1 MQVILGRLPFTPSI
15 RVEILRVNIQC
26 CSLSK
31 RKMEKS
37 QNVPVSIGKFK
48 KKRKNVLIKLVA
60 YNFLNVSSG
69 MVCTISISNQNFWVF
84 RVNGKRPWTILSPA
98 RVEPLYGAGRKESSG
113 TGLDA
118 ESDSVRM
125 AIHFF
130 VNFDIFKWLYL
141 SQN

>member
-1 MQVILGRLPFTPSI
+1 MTSKFLHSMYNKTILLDSVFVISRLIKGLLPFTPSI

-31 RKMEKS
+31 RKMGKS

-69 MVCTISISNQNFWVF
+69 MVCTISICNQNFRVF
-84 RVNGKRPWTILSPA
+84 RVNGKRPRS
-98 RVEPLYGAGRKESSG
+98 
-113 TGLDA
+113 
-118 ESDSVRM
+118 
-125 AIHFF
+125 H
-130 VNFDIFKWLYL
+130 
-141 SQN
+141 